1 MKEIIL
7 EHLSSIPGWE
17 YLQNKYLFSLLI
29 ILLFAFIG
37 KVVLMIFSK
46 YLEKFASKTKTKV
59 DDMIFEHTKKP
70 IFYLVVV
77 YGLKLSLLNLEVNG
91 IVNNFVNSL
100 MAFVLLLI
108 FLKFFDILLD
118 AWGLAFAKKTKTKI
132 VEILLPLFHKITKTL
147 FIIIAVM
154 WLLKIWGVDIT
165 PYLAGVGISGVVLGL
180 ALQDSLKNIFGGVTL
195 LLDRTFQVGDKVKL
209 EDGTVGT
216 IHDIGLRSTKMATYS
231 NEIIYLPNGYLANS
245 RIQNYTRP
253 NPKVRVDV
261 NFGVAYGV
269 NIDKVKK
276 IVLDEISKMKD
287 VLDNPG
293 PSVEFLEMGDSAL
306 SFVAKFWVPKWDQ
319 SYGKKLEATQKIY
332 EILGK
337 AGIEIPFPTR
347 TVYMKK

>member
-7 EHLSSIPGWE
+7 GNLGSIPGSE
-17 YLQNKYLFSLLI
+17 HLQNKYIFSLLI
-29 ILLFAFIG
+29 IFVFALLG
-37 KVVLMIFSK
+37 KLVLLIFSK
-46 YLEKFASKTKTKV
+46 YLERFASKTKTKV

-70 IFYLVVV
+70 IFYLVLV
-77 YGLKLSLLNLEVNG
+77 YGLKLALLNLEING
-91 IVNNFVNSL
+91 IVNNLVNSL
-100 MAFVLLLI
+100 MAFVFLYLLL
-108 FLKFFDILLD
+108 KTFDIILD
-118 AWGLAFAKKTKTKI
+118 AWGLTFAKKTKTKI

-147 FIIIAVM
+147 FVIVAIM
-154 WLLKIWGVDIT
+154 WLLDIWGVDIT

-261 NFGVAYGV
+261 NFGIAYGTDV
-269 NIDKVKK
+269 DKVKG
-276 IVLDEISKMKD
+276 IVLGEIGKMKD
-287 VLDNPG
+287 VLDNPE
-293 PSVEFLEMGDSAL
+293 PAVDFIEMGDFAL

-332 EILGK
+332 EALNK
-337 AGIEIPFPTR
+337 ANIEIPFPTR
-347 TVYMKK
+347 TVYVKK